1 MSLLALE
8 NVSKRYREGQRERI
22 VLNEVSVELHAGEL
36 VAVWGTRRSGRTTLL
51 RVAAGIET
59 PDSGIVLFK
68 GEDLASTNETAL
80 GEGIGY
86 VRKALHGSEDEGV
99 LEQVAAPLLARGVG
113 GERARGRARDA
124 LARTGAQACAAAKVS
139 ELGAGE
145 VVRVTLARTLSLSP
159 ALIVIDDPVGTVE
172 LRERDGILAL
182 LRSLASD
189 GMAVLTSTGEPDE
202 MAGAHRALTL
212 GEGELRG
219 PRLPELAPVVALRRR
234 SA

>member
-8 NVSKRYREGQRERI
+8 NVTKRYRERQREHI
-22 VLNEVSVELHAGEL
+22 VLNEVSVEVHLGEL
-36 VAVWGTRRSGRTTLL
+36 VAVWGTRRSGRSTLL
-51 RVAAGIET
+51 RVATGIEKPDGGRVLFNGENLAGISE
-59 PDSGIVLFK
+59 K
-68 GEDLASTNETAL
+68 AL

-86 VRKALHGSEDEGV
+86 VRKALHGSEDEDV
-99 LEQVAAPLLARGVG
+99 LEQIAAPLRARGVG
-113 GERARGRARDA
+113 GEQACERARGA
-124 LARTGAQACAAAKVS
+124 LARVDAQACAAAKVS

-145 VVRVTLARTLSLSP
+145 TVRVALARTLALSP

-182 LRSLASD
+182 LRSLTGD
-189 GMAVLTSTGEPDE
+189 GLAVLMSTGEPDE

-219 PRLPELAPVVALRRR
+219 PRTPELAPVLALRRR